1 MQIDKTPE
9 SYAEDVRPPKASK
22 NPCHS
27 TLAAVLTNGGRPELF
42 ANLNGLA
49 HQSFQDFDLLVID
62 NSPGPKTER
71 QIAAIVPNAEYAAMR
86 ENLNRA
92 GGFSWA
98 INYATMKNYHYLWLM
113 EDDTVADVNALENF
127 ERTANQ
133 LNNRFSFFSPSISDA
148 EGNPCSVESCQV
160 EPGVLADRENIR
172 HGVIKLSSGT
182 FISCFINVYASR
194 HAGLPYREFICGAED
209 WEYTRRLSTIEP
221 GYFIV
226 SAVVTHNVKPH
237 KTEITNCPEP
247 YIGTAARIIRN
258 KTWLYHGTPDWDQWE
273 KHLKSM
279 ENKIR
284 HTVPVTRAKRLKA
297 LRQARRDGLRLAP
310 LLVKSYAED
319 YESLYSA
326 ENRARIREAEKADYR
341 RFNSPLS
348 LIFRK
353 ARAYAKGVHDSGRH
367 TLLYPPCRFAAK
379 MLESYLDKKFERDAD
394 RRRRG
399 CHDPR
404 FEKLRRLK
412 DAYLGKRCFVCAT
425 GPSMTIADLEK
436 LKDEYTLGVNSI
448 CMIYPQTDWRPSFY
462 GISDRL
468 VYKNLKSL
476 IETHDILTFVGT
488 NAFERENALPPDW
501 ILFPENYVYH
511 AYCTAFE
518 DDYRGK
524 FSDDC
529 YAAVY
534 DCYTIVLNMI
544 QILFYMGFREIYL
557 LGCDCNYVVGAKNH
571 FIENGHVIP
580 DRELETAYLRLMA
593 GYQALKD
600 HADAHPELKVF
611 NATRGGKLE
620 LFPRKSLEEVLATPK
635 P

>member
-1 MQIDKTPE
+1 MQLDKTPE
-9 SYAEDVRPPKASK
+9 PSAENAEPKERPPFPRHAA
-22 NPCHS
+22 
-27 TLAAVLTNGGRPELF
+27 LVAVLTKGRIPEIS
-42 ANLNGLA
+42 ANLESLA
-49 HQSFQDFDLLVID
+49 RQSFRDFDLLVID
-62 NSPGPKTER
+62 NAPGRDMKKRVAELAPD
-71 QIAAIVPNAEYAAMR
+71 AEYVPMR
-86 ENLNRA
+86 RNLNRA
-92 GGFSWA
+92 GGFAWA
-98 INYATMKNYHYLWLM
+98 LNFATMKNYRHLWLM
-113 EDDTVADVNALENF
+113 EDDTIAAADALEIF
-127 ERTANQ
+127 ERTAEQ
-133 LNNRFSFFSPSISDA
+133 LGQRFSFFCPAISDA
-148 EGNPCSVESCQV
+148 ENNPCVIDSCRTADDA
-160 EPGVLADRENIR
+160 LADHENIR
-172 HGVIKLSSGT
+172 SGLVRLASGT
-182 FISCFINVYASR
+182 FISCFVNIYASR
-194 HAGLPYREFICGAED
+194 HVGLPYREFGCGAED
-209 WEYTRRLSTIEP
+209 LEYTRRLIKVEP
-221 GYFIV
+221 GYFLV
-226 SAVVTHNVKPH
+226 SAAVTHTSKPH
-237 KTEITNCPEP
+237 KAEITNCPEP
-247 YIGTAARIIRN
+247 YIRAAAQLIRN
-258 KTWLYHGTPDWDQWE
+258 QTWLYHGTPEWDGWKRHVRE
-273 KHLKSM
+273 MAS
-279 ENKIR
+279 KIR

-297 LRQARRDGLRLAP
+297 LRQAYRDGLKLKP

-326 ENRARIREAEKADYR
+326 ENRAKIRAEEKADYR
-341 RFNSPLS
+341 RFNNPVS
-348 LIFRK
+348 LILRK

-379 MLESYLDKKFERDAD
+379 MLESYLDMKFEREAD
-394 RRRRG
+394 RRRNGYR
-399 CHDPR
+399 DPR
-404 FEKLRRLK
+404 FEKLLSLK

-425 GPSMTIADLEK
+425 GPSMTVADLEK

-448 CMIYPQTDWRPSFY
+448 CMIYPKTQWRPSFY

-488 NAFERENALPPDW
+488 NAFERDNALPPDW

-524 FSDDC
+524 FSEDC

-544 QILFYMGFREIYL
+544 QILFYMGFKEIYL

-580 DRELETAYLRLMA
+580 DRELRTAYLRLMA

-600 HADAHPELKVF
+600 YADAHPDLKVF

-620 LFPRKSLEEVLATPK
+620 LFPRRSLEEVLATPK